1 MQPVAEQI
9 LSHTATLP
17 EGAAFRAKE
26 LLHLGSRAG
35 VDQALARL
43 ERSGAVSRI
52 SRGLYVRPI
61 AGRFGPRAPSPD
73 KVVSAL
79 ASATGETIA
88 VHGAVAANA
97 LGLSTQTPLRTI
109 YLTSGRSRTVKVGGQ
124 MVELRHAPEW
134 ELLLPGEVAGD
145 ALRAIAWAGKFKAA
159 ETISALKHC
168 LKPAEQQALLGL
180 RGRLPTWVALEVS
193 SLARDWAGD
202 PVQS

>member
-1 MQPVAEQI
+1 MQPLAEQI
-9 LSHTATLP
+9 LTHTATLP

-35 VDQALARL
+35 VDQALTRL

-52 SRGLYVRPI
+52 SRGLYVRPT
-61 AGRFGPRAPSPD
+61 AGRFGLRSPSAG

-88 VHGAVAANA
+88 IHGAVAANA

-109 YLTSGRSRTVKVGGQ
+109 YLTSGRSRTMKVGGQ

-134 ELLLPGEVAGD
+134 ELLLPGQAAGD
-145 ALRAIAWAGKFKAA
+145 ALRAIAWAGKSRAR
-159 ETISALKHC
+159 ETISALRHR
-168 LKPAEQQALLGL
+168 LQPSEQQNLLGL
-180 RGRLPTWVALEVS
+180 RGRLPTWLAQEVS
-193 SLARDWAGD
+193 SLAHG
-202 PVQS
+202 